1 MERRRGADGRNTAAS
16 TTGAEGPQ
24 WWRDPELEEPVF
36 GTPGTAPTGPR
47 PGVPHPT
54 KPVGAPKTGFDLRS
68 WVFAPRFREAPGI
81 FAYGRDEAELRLAA
95 TDARA
100 RRKPDAVLVRR
111 ALLWLVLALVAFRW
125 FVLAFVWV
133 GTSDLLKP
141 AWPVLASLFWLFYF
155 GFFGYLGRWHE
166 LVLPY
171 IAPALERLDRRAEAN
186 GRPGNDQWQR
196 AGVALAVGVVAWVM
210 LQRPFVWLLLEV
222 FPDSR
227 HQLHELQSVIR
238 IVYNGA
244 FVAAAAYWGRWVD
257 VLRPYFVAARPASQQ
272 AEEGA
277 DPVDDDLWPE
287 LRDVGLAEAADRL
300 DEEAA
305 LGRVGD
311 VDYLRLR
318 RVLEAGDGDREYLA
332 DVAHEVA
339 ELGAGACTHGSGA
352 RDVRPRRS
360 VHDLMLGQVKVGRAT
375 DSGRNSAP
383 LRAVDFALD
392 PDVLGTSMV
401 VVGPSAAGEAEALLG
416 PVIESLS
423 LSALAGAASV
433 VVLDAKGG
441 TFARSGAYD
450 IEIVLGDPESP
461 WGIDPYGAARGAEEA
476 ADRLATAAL
485 GGDDEDARLRDGART
500 ALHHAI
506 SAHLAAYGQHPAM
519 AALLDLLD
527 GHPETIEALREAL
540 ASVGR
545 DAEFERALRTL
556 ARADEAARLLVQ
568 RLSVL
573 ERPGIAALFDA
584 GRERFAMRHID
595 RPVRVRVALNEA
607 LHPDAA
613 RIVGRLLVG
622 QFVQAAAA
630 RDPQAAERGV
640 FACLVADNAG
650 AYVDEY
656 AAQGLAWTRGRNA
669 GLLLA
674 VRSMDD
680 FAPRLRAAVFGA
692 VGGKAVIPGAGP
704 RDAEAFAEH
713 WGKTLVEERSVTRG
727 APEGGLV
734 RKARFAVMGALFGEK
749 AAGGSESVT
758 VRSVERFRWSPSE
771 IAGELHA
778 RHVLCSL
785 TNREGERTGP
795 VLVELDGRA

>member
-1 MERRRGADGRNTAAS
+1 MERKRGADGRDTAAP
-16 TTGAEGPQ
+16 TTGTDGPGGQ
-24 WWRDPELEEPVF
+24 WWHDAELEEPAF
-36 GTPGTAPTGPR
+36 GTPGAARAR
-47 PGVPHPT
+47 PGVPHPA
-54 KPVGAPKTGFDLRS
+54 KPEGVTKTGFDLRG
-68 WVFAPRFREAPGI
+68 WVFAPRFRETPGI

-100 RRKPDAVLVRR
+100 RRKPDATLVRR
-111 ALLWLVLALVAFRW
+111 ALLWLVIALAAFGW
-125 FVLAFVWV
+125 FVQAFVWV
-133 GTSDLLKP
+133 GTRDLLKP
-141 AWPVLASLFWLFYF
+141 AWPVIAPFGWFFYA

-171 IAPALERLDRRAEAN
+171 LAPALERLDRRAEAN
-186 GRPGNDQWQR
+186 GRPDNEQWQR
-196 AGVALAVGVVAWVM
+196 AGVALAVGVVAWAM
-210 LQRPFVWLLLEV
+210 LQRPFVWLLLEI

-238 IVYNGA
+238 VVYNGV
-244 FVAAAAYWGRWVD
+244 FVAAVAYWGRWPA
-257 VLRPYFVAARPASQQ
+257 VLRPYIAAPRPIAKQVDDG
-272 AEEGA
+272 EEQ
-277 DPVDDDLWPE
+277 VNDDLWPE
-287 LRDVGLAEAADRL
+287 LRDAGFSEAAERL

-305 LGRVGD
+305 LGRLSD

-318 RVLEAGDGDREYLA
+318 RVLEAGDGDRDYLA
-332 DVAHEVA
+332 DVAREVA
-339 ELGAGACTHGSGA
+339 ERGAGACTHGSGA
-352 RDVRPRRS
+352 RDVRPRRA
-360 VHDLMLGQVKVGRAT
+360 VHDLLLGQVKVGRAT
-375 DSGRNSAP
+375 DGERNTTP
-383 LRAVDFALD
+383 LRAVDFAVD

-401 VVGPSAAGEAEALLG
+401 VVGPSGAGESEALLG
-416 PVIESLS
+416 SVIESLS
-423 LSALAGAASV
+423 LSALAGAAAV

-441 TFARSGAYD
+441 TFARPGAYD

-461 WGIDPYGAARGAEEA
+461 WGIDPYGAARGTEEA
-476 ADRLATAAL
+476 ADRLVTAAL
-485 GGDDEDARLRDGART
+485 GGDADDARLRDGART

-506 SAHLAAYGQHPAM
+506 SAHVAAYGHHPAI

-527 GHPETIEALREAL
+527 GHPETIEALRTTL
-540 ASVGR
+540 ADQGR
-545 DAEFERALRTL
+545 EAEFERALRML
-556 ARADEAARLLVQ
+556 ARADETSRLLVQ

-573 ERPGIAALFDA
+573 ERPGIAALFDT

-630 RDPQAAERGV
+630 RDPRAAEQGV

-650 AYVDEY
+650 AYVDDY

-680 FAPRLRAAVFGA
+680 FAPRLRATVFGA
-692 VGGKAVIPGAGP
+692 VGGKAVLPGAGP

-727 APEGGLV
+727 APEGGPV
-734 RKARFAVMGALFGEK
+734 RRARFAVMGALFGEK
-749 AAGGSESVT
+749 AGGGSESVT

-771 IAGELHA
+771 IAGELSA

-795 VLVELDGRA
+795 VLVELDRRS